1 MAILP
6 MISGPLS
13 IIGSSLIINK
23 ILSER
28 KRKLS
33 LMYNRILLGFSI
45 CDIISSSAYSFSTL
59 PSPSGTP
66 DIWGAR
72 GNDTTCAVQG
82 FVIQAGF
89 SVFYY
94 NSLLIF
100 YYLLTIRYGMS
111 EVTMKK
117 YLEPWIHIFIIFM
130 AIVPNILGVCLGM
143 FNNNGNVCM
152 AGDYPKDCSTNDEI
166 ECERGQK
173 SYVFLWL
180 TSGWLVVFLFFSLP
194 INLIV
199 LCFTLAKQ
207 DREVKRKHKFGT
219 HVILPPVP
227 NQDNDNRRVIVQR
240 LRPCRSRRIK
250 SSSRIK
256 KARTQAI
263 FYIVSSILC
272 LCWPIFITAVP
283 KPSGYFILRCLSQFF
298 YPLQGFFNFCNYIWP
313 RVVKLLEQKLAKT
326 FFHALYLAT
335 FESDNNLRRIRLQNR
350 FSQQH
355 ERTRVSIQHGRE
367 NLNSS

>member
-1 MAILP
+1 MASNTYTEKELKIMAILP

-194 INLIV
+194 INLIFLSSTLTNQDHEV
-199 LCFTLAKQ
+199 KLKYEYNSTLAT
-207 DREVKRKHKFGT
+207 DLNSSRYDGRKRNL
-219 HVILPPVP
+219 IE
-227 NQDNDNRRVIVQR
+227 R
-240 LRPCRSRRIK
+240 LRRGRSRGIKLSYRI
-250 SSSRIK
+250 RQ
-256 KARTQAI
+256 ARTQAMY
-263 FYIVSSILC
+263 YILSSFGAAHL
-272 LCWPIFITAVP
+272 
-283 KPSGYFILRCLSQFF
+283 
-298 YPLQGFFNFCNYIWP
+298 
-313 RVVKLLEQKLAKT
+313 
-326 FFHALYLAT
+326 
-335 FESDNNLRRIRLQNR
+335 
-350 FSQQH
+350 
-355 ERTRVSIQHGRE
+355 
-367 NLNSS
+367 